1 MKVSVGSICN
11 TSNMYQ
17 LQGVEATDSMTPNS
31 TVIFK
36 MDKTTAT
43 SLLPQKLQGHV
54 DDIVW
59 VGSSD
64 GFLYKVLGV
73 FIIVNQLFQIPKISS
88 TYIISNRVSAKR
100 KIKHESINCSRNKVN
115 LLFVIFMPFI
125 N

>member
-1 MKVSVGSICN
+1 MFYIFLKVSVGSICN

-43 SLLPQKLQGHV
+43 SLLPQKLQHHV

-73 FIIVNQLFQIPKISS
+73 FIIVNQLLD
-88 TYIISNRVSAKR
+88 T
-100 KIKHESINCSRNKVN
+100 
-115 LLFVIFMPFI
+115 
-125 N
+125 